1 MLLRDCLEEARSF
14 LEELNSLLEVR
25 MRFSKLPLRIRLR
38 WSSAGRVLTSDS
50 RCKDTILLFRHCSVF
65 ALFYAIFCYYKPLW
79 VIVGLI

>member
-38 WSSAGRVLTSDS
+38 WSSAARVMASDS
-50 RCKDTILLFRHCSVF
+50 RCKYTTFHMHHCRDFQLL
-65 ALFYAIFCYYKPLW
+65 YAILRHVQSFS
-79 VIVGLI
+79 VR